1 MGPHCAIMVDITKTR
16 LLTLWFSAAA
26 SDLKPDEL
34 NRMLPVDFIA
44 GQIRRRVTT
53 WLAQDKKVEGSVLG
67 VVSQVVYIF
76 FSPERIIIYLRNY

>member
-1 MGPHCAIMVDITKTR
+1 MVDITKTR
-16 LLTLWFSAAA
+16 LLTLWFSAVA
-26 SDLKPDEL
+26 SDLKPDEF

-44 GQIRRRVTT
+44 DQIRRRVTT
-53 WLAQDKKVEGSVLG
+53 WLAQDKKVEGSVLE

>member
-1 MGPHCAIMVDITKTR
+1 MVDITKTR

-44 GQIRRRVTT
+44 GRIRRRVTT
-53 WLAQDKKVEGSVLG
+53 WLAQDKKVEGSVLE